1 MNSKTK
7 SFLAALTFGLISFPA
22 WAQPAAVR
30 FDSGHGESFWITN
43 NTDKT
48 LCFTLNNIEVLAGS
62 KWKAYSQPHE
72 PTPNYYGPRGS
83 GLLYFTHYRSTVGR
97 LSSQNNFGWL
107 SPHEAGYGH
116 LMGERIELPG
126 YGVWRANVTV
136 SEQLTGQDR
145 LAAAAKYDADI
156 KSCTNQTIIQN
167 CTNILSSTAAA
178 NIFPRYW
185 GHPQVVYSEEVQSL

>member
-1 MNSKTK
+1 MKSKTK
-7 SFLAALTFGLISFPA
+7 SFLAALSFGLISFSA

-43 NTDKT
+43 YTDKT
-48 LCFTLNNIEVLAGS
+48 LCFT
-62 KWKAYSQPHE
+62 Q
-72 PTPNYYGPRGS
+72 
-83 GLLYFTHYRSTVGR
+83 YRSHVGR
-97 LSSQNNFGWL
+97 SLPQSDRGWL

-116 LMGERIELPG
+116 LPYERIELPG

-145 LAAAAKYDADI
+145 LEAAAKYDAYI
-156 KSCTNQTIIQN
+156 KSCTNQTIIHN
-167 CTNILSSTAAA
+167 CTNILTNTAAA
-178 NIFPRYW
+178 NIFPRSW